1 MNRCLVIDDSRTMR
15 KIARSILE
23 EVHFDTAEAED
34 GEAALEYCRVEMPD
48 LIILDFDLPGNRGL
62 EFLRRLRLIA
72 DGKEPVIV
80 FCATEHDVGQIAE
93 ALKAGA
99 REFVQKPFERKEL
112 LTKVLATGLLQRPAA
127 SRPAA

>member
-1 MNRCLVIDDSRTMR
+1 
-15 KIARSILE
+15 
-23 EVHFDTAEAED
+23 
-34 GEAALEYCRVEMPD
+34 MPD